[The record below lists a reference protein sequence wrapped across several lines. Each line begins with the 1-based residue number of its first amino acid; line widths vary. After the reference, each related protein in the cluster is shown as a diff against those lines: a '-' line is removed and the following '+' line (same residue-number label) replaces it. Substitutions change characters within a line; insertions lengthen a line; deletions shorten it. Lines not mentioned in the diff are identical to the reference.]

1 MIQHW
6 MSAVEVDE
14 DSFLEDACLF
24 VSCILFC
31 TSTTYENLYIFNFQ
45 NILRSHPPNQVLSAL
60 QALTSRQQVALE
72 EKIAAL
78 NVERDVSDLGYVY
91 NVCFQNPMMLFNW
104 LLLINQVFALNA
116 GFVMRAIT

>member
-14 DSFLEDACLF
+14 DSFQEDACLF

-31 TSTTYENLYIFNFQ
+31 SSTTYENLYIFNFQ
-45 NILRSHPPNQVLSAL
+45 NFLRSHPPNQVLSAL

-72 EKIAAL
+72 ENIAAL

-91 NVCFQNPMMLFNW
+91 NVCFKTQ
-104 LLLINQVFALNA
+104 
-116 GFVMRAIT
+116 

>member
-1 MIQHW
+1 MH
-6 MSAVEVDE
+6 V
-14 DSFLEDACLF
+14 CL
-24 VSCILFC
+24 SCILFC
-31 TSTTYENLYIFNFQ
+31 TSTTYENLYIFNVQ

-91 NVCFQNPMMLFNW
+91 NIFSKPNDV
-104 LLLINQVFALNA
+104 I
-116 GFVMRAIT
+116 

>member
-1 MIQHW
+1 MF
-6 MSAVEVDE
+6 VY
-14 DSFLEDACLF
+14 

-31 TSTTYENLYIFNFQ
+31 TTYGNLNILNFQ

-78 NVERDVSDLGYVY
+78 NVERDVSDLGYV
-91 NVCFQNPMMLFNW
+91 LT
-104 LLLINQVFALNA
+104 L
-116 GFVMRAIT
+116 

>member
-1 MIQHW
+1 

-14 DSFLEDACLF
+14 DSFQEDACLF
-24 VSCILFC
+24 VSCNLFC
-31 TSTTYENLYIFNFQ
+31 TTYENLNIFNFQ

-78 NVERDVSDLGYVY
+78 NVERDVSDLGYV
-91 NVCFQNPMMLFNW
+91 LT
-104 LLLINQVFALNA
+104 L
-116 GFVMRAIT
+116 

>member
-14 DSFLEDACLF
+14 DSFQEDACLF
-24 VSCILFC
+24 MCHAFCSAQLMRTSIFLIFRTFYALILQTKC
-31 TSTTYENLYIFNFQ
+31 FQ
-45 NILRSHPPNQVLSAL
+45 AL

-78 NVERDVSDLGYVY
+78 NVERDVSDLGYV
-91 NVCFQNPMMLFNW
+91 LT
-104 LLLINQVFALNA
+104 L
-116 GFVMRAIT
+116 